1 MPSDPALFFFSAG
14 DTLGSPAEVKEKTIT
29 ERVCDN
35 CAGVSSPSEDS
46 TPRAE
51 SARAAAAALH
61 GAPVAAD
68 GGGAVAMEGQ
78 AVAEVAEGYERR
90 SLELS
95 RGASGLGLYVHTHLS
110 CGLLATVS
118 SPCMTRLWVWGR
130 EIDDQ
135 ATVRG
140 YTVAGGPGEQ
150 AGVGMGWRIV
160 GVNGIGTADKRDVV
174 KALSAAPGA
183 EPIAFDFD
191 TPLVAPEGASHLV
204 SMMSGVDASKLLSS
218 DDEASESGEEEQ
230 DLDELEAMVDGDL
243 ERQAGH
249 PEPEPEPRS
258 LGAVPKAA
266 APLPRRAA
274 TTDFS
279 SGSDSDSDSV
289 RAPPFA
295 TESIRL
301 TGIALACVLRRI
313 LRKTIPMPRPP
324 RQHGH
329 HGQGKRNACARQ
341 GSVASAGRAPP
352 HQREEE
358 TSSRWK
364 R

>member
-1 MPSDPALFFFSAG
+1 M
-14 DTLGSPAEVKEKTIT
+14 
-29 ERVCDN
+29 
-35 CAGVSSPSEDS
+35 
-46 TPRAE
+46 
-51 SARAAAAALH
+51 
-61 GAPVAAD
+61 
-68 GGGAVAMEGQ
+68 
-78 AVAEVAEGYERR
+78 AEVAEGYERR

-95 RGASGLGLYVHTHLS
+95 RGASGLGLCVHTHLS
-110 CGLLATVS
+110 CGLPAIVS
-118 SPCMTRLWVWGR
+118 SPCVRRLWVWGR

-249 PEPEPEPRS
+249 PEPEPEPEPRP
-258 LGAVPKAA
+258 LGAVPKTA
-266 APLPRRAA
+266 APLPRRVA

-295 TESIRL
+295 TELIRL
-301 TGIALACVLRRI
+301 TGIALACAAQDSSEDDSDAS
-313 LRKTIPMPRPP
+313 PAAPARPP
-324 RQHGH
+324 RP
-329 HGQGKRNACARQ
+329 GKAKCVCPPGVRCVCA
-341 GSVASAGRAPP
+341 ASAAAPAGGGDEFTLEEVTSGVYAGAFTLKELQSGVYGAHREPSQVGRPLVGLD
-352 HQREEE
+352 
-358 TSSRWK
+358 TSRKEDYLSDAEFVEAIGMGKALPLPAHTRT
-364 R
+364 RAHRDPFS